1 MHANAHWRKMQSNA
15 INELNQP
22 QLTFATPTLA
32 GTKLYPDC
40 LMMFSAESQW
50 AQADLSPQR
59 HPQLH
64 LNPNRRFECSQRTSL
79 N

>member
-1 MHANAHWRKMQSNA
+1 MHTEEKMQSNA

-40 LMMFSAESQW
+40 LMISSSAEK
-50 AQADLSPQR
+50 AKGPKLTLSPQR

-64 LNPNRRFECSQRTSL
+64 SQLLTDDLSAL
-79 N
+79 KGQV